1 MKLSLIEIALW
12 AAGSALNAAL
22 VFVLLFKKRWKIVPC
37 FTAWM
42 IFQLLFAAA
51 CFLVYR
57 AGSKELYRWTYWLGA
72 LVDFLLQM
80 AVVVEIAAAV
90 MKREGEWVEGAKS
103 ALLPFIV
110 VGLVVAAGFAAA
122 MVPAAPNVLYSL
134 NARASLFTTV
144 LICFLFAAVVRG
156 SQQLGLGWGSQ
167 IARVSYG
174 LTFWTLAAFVTDTL
188 HAYWRTL
195 PHFQTLENIRIVC
208 FQGSL
213 LYWCIIF
220 WLPESV
226 LVPIPTHI
234 CRVLDMPTRDK
245 IS

>member
-42 IFQLLFAAA
+42 IFQLTFAAA

-57 AGSKELYRWTYWLGA
+57 EGSKELYRWTYWLGA
-72 LVDFLLQM
+72 LVDFLLQL
-80 AVVVEIAAAV
+80 AVVIEIAAAV

-103 ALLPFIV
+103 ALLPFAFG
-110 VGLVVAAGFAAA
+110 GLVIAAGFAAA
-122 MVPAAPNVLYSL
+122 MTPAAPNLLYSL
-134 NARASLFTTV
+134 NARASLFTTI

-156 SQQLGLGWGSQ
+156 SQQLGLGWGSR
-167 IARVSYG
+167 IARESYG
-174 LTFWTLAAFVTDTL
+174 LTFWTLAAFATDTL

-195 PHFQTLENIRIVC
+195 PHFHTLENFRIAC
-208 FQGSL
+208 FQASL

-220 WLPESV
+220 WLPEPAPA
-226 LVPIPTHI
+226 PIPADI
-234 CRVLDMPTRDK
+234 LRVLDTSTRGK